1 MTVCY
6 LFHILG
12 ADWLVGVCFQVSDV
26 RRVVGRGGGA
36 SGFAALQLVGCVGRR
51 VVQAVV
57 VQHGD
62 HFLFDHLLGQLEV
75 GERLNGGGTEDGLV
89 HLRRREGTSS

>member
-1 MTVCY
+1 M
-6 LFHILG
+6 
-12 ADWLVGVCFQVSDV
+12 

-36 SGFAALQLVGCVGRR
+36 SGLAALQLAGGVGHR

-62 HFLFDHLLGQLEV
+62 HFLFDQLLGQLQV
-75 GERLNGGGTEDGLV
+75 QQLLHGGRTQDRLVDLGRDGDGGDALMSNTSKSTAFS
-89 HLRRREGTSS
+89 HLD